1 MGSDGRMG
9 LRDLLKRDETAPAG
23 DPVEGDRLV
32 LEELGAAG
40 ADLSQPREV
49 VHYVHLP
56 SREAAEAFAPMVV
69 NQGYEPAIREPAPE
83 AADDPRPWTV
93 AATSHAVVTPESV
106 ALARRN
112 FTELAAEY
120 GGMYDGWEAAV

>member
-1 MGSDGRMG
+1 MG
-9 LRDLLKRDETAPAG
+9 LRDLLKRERSDEATAIG
-23 DPVEGDRLV
+23 DPVESDRLV
-32 LEELGAAG
+32 LEQLVAAG

-56 SREAAEAFAPMVV
+56 SREAAEAFAPMVL
-69 NQGYEPAIREPAPE
+69 NQGYEPQIHEPAPE

-93 AATSHAVVTPESV
+93 AATAHGVVTEEAV
-106 ALARRN
+106 ATSRRS

-120 GGMYDGWEAAV
+120 GGVYDGWEASV

>member
-1 MGSDGRMG
+1 MG
-9 LRDLLKRDETAPAG
+9 LRDLLKRNEAAPAG
-23 DPVEGDRLV
+23 DAVEGDGLV
-32 LEELGAAG
+32 LEELSAAG
-40 ADLSQPREV
+40 ADLSQPRGV

-69 NQGYEPAIREPAPE
+69 NQGFEPQISERGPE

-93 AATSHAVVTPESV
+93 AATSHMVVTEEAV
-106 ALARRN
+106 ALARRS

-120 GGMYDGWEAAV
+120 GGVYDGWDAAV

>member
-56 SREAAEAFAPMVV
+56 SREAAEAFAPMVL
-69 NQGYEPAIREPAPE
+69 NQGYEPQIREPTDAS
-83 AADDPRPWTV
+83 ADDPRPWTLV
-93 AATSHAVVTPESV
+93 ATGHAVVTEQDV
-106 ALARRN
+106 AAARRS

-120 GGMYDGWEAAV
+120 GGVYD

>member
-1 MGSDGRMG
+1 MG
-9 LRDLLKRDETAPAG
+9 LRDLLRRERAEGTSNG

-32 LEELGAAG
+32 LEQLRAAG

-56 SREAAEAFAPMVV
+56 SREAAEAFVPMVV
-69 NQGYEPAIREPAPE
+69 NQGFDPQIHEPGPE
-83 AADDPRPWTV
+83 SAGDPRPWTV
-93 AATSHAVVTPESV
+93 AATSHAIVTEEGV
-106 ALARRN
+106 ATSRRS

-120 GGMYDGWEAAV
+120 GGSYDGWEAGV

>member
-9 LRDLLKRDETAPAG
+9 LRDLLKRDEAAP
-23 DPVEGDRLV
+23 EGDRLV

-56 SREAAEAFAPMVV
+56 SREAAEAFAPMVR
-69 NQGYEPAIREPAPE
+69 NLGFEPQIREPGPE
-83 AADDPRPWTV
+83 AADDTRPWTV
-93 AATSHAVVTPESV
+93 SATSHMVVTEEAV
-106 ALARRN
+106 ALARRS

-120 GGMYDGWEAAV
+120 GGVYDGWDAAV

>member
-1 MGSDGRMG
+1 MG
-9 LRDLLKRDETAPAG
+9 LRDLLKRNEATPAG
-23 DPVEGDRLV
+23 DAVGGDRLV
-32 LEELGAAG
+32 LEELSAAG

-69 NQGYEPAIREPAPE
+69 NQGFEPQIREPVPE

-93 AATSHAVVTPESV
+93 AATSHMVVTEEGV
-106 ALARRN
+106 ALARRS

-120 GGMYDGWEAAV
+120 GGVYDGWDAAV

>member
-1 MGSDGRMG
+1 MG
-9 LRDLLKRDETAPAG
+9 LRDLLKRDHSPA
-23 DPVEGDRLV
+23 DEQVDGDRQV
-32 LEELGAAG
+32 LEQLAAAG
-40 ADLSQPREV
+40 ADLTEAREV

-69 NQGYEPAIREPAPE
+69 NQGYEPEIREPAPE
-83 AADDPRPWTV
+83 SADDPRPWTV
-93 AATSHAVVTPESV
+93 AATSHAVVTPESA

>member
-1 MGSDGRMG
+1 MG
-9 LRDLLKRDETAPAG
+9 LRDLLKRDQ
-23 DPVEGDRLV
+23 PVDAQTEGDRQVIGQLA
-32 LEELGAAG
+32 AAG
-40 ADLSQPREV
+40 ADLTEAREV

-69 NQGYEPAIREPAPE
+69 NQGYEPEIREPAPE
-83 AADDPRPWTV
+83 SAEDPRPWTV
-93 AATSHAVVTPESV
+93 AATSHSVVTPESA

-120 GGMYDGWEAAV
+120 GGVYDGWEAAV

>member
-1 MGSDGRMG
+1 MG
-9 LRDLLKRDETAPAG
+9 LRDLLKRDEAAPSG

-32 LEELGAAG
+32 LEELNAAG

-69 NQGYEPAIREPAPE
+69 NQGFEPQIREPGPE
-83 AADDPRPWTV
+83 SADDPRPWTV
-93 AATSHAVVTPESV
+93 AATSRMVVTEDDV

-120 GGMYDGWEAAV
+120 GGAYEGWDAAV

>member
-1 MGSDGRMG
+1 MG
-9 LRDLLKRDETAPAG
+9 LRDLLKRDEAAPSG

-32 LEELGAAG
+32 LEELSAAG

-69 NQGYEPAIREPAPE
+69 NQGFEPQIREPGPE
-83 AADDPRPWTV
+83 SADDPRPWTV
-93 AATSHAVVTPESV
+93 AATSRMVVTEDDV

-120 GGMYDGWEAAV
+120 GGAYEGWDAAV